1 MNEKIQVARNRLM
14 CSMLSLSVEG
24 PGVQIHPG
32 QNIFEGFTFY
42 NAVIEGIKFNLSVH
56 KNHRNPS
63 RWQLNP
69 AHVSSTVVR
78 GGGYQELLPP
88 GRFTSGRFTSMGFK
102 LWGFLLW
109 GYSPLL
115 LYLRGKFGVVQ
126 SSIQFL

>member
-88 GRFTSGRFTSMGFK
+88 DASPPDD
-102 LWGFLLW
+102 
-109 GYSPLL
+109 SPLWAL
-115 LYLRGKFGVVQ
+115 NSGVF
-126 SSIQFL
+126 SSGGTRHCFYI